1 MGRNGMTK
9 IMDPAQVP
17 DGSAP
22 LRTAQREKFAQV
34 LAGGTMT
41 QADAYRQA
49 YPVSVAW
56 KSTSVDGKAAQLMQD
71 ATVRARVQWLQRQA
85 AENVVMTRAEAL
97 ALVLAD
103 ARAVVAADASEL
115 TRWRCLNCRHCWGE
129 GHAYR
134 WRNDRE
140 YWKALEAASAEQER
154 WDNTPENKR
163 RGQRPELPTDDGGY
177 GFRRTDEVNPD
188 CPECEGEGIED
199 TKIGDTRK
207 LSKNARVLYD
217 GVKQTKN
224 GIEIK
229 QRDKEAARALLA
241 KYAGIADTV
250 DVKGGLAVAAVTAAV
265 TPEQAAAIAKKL
277 AEDY

>member
-1 MGRNGMTK
+1 MEVSK
-9 IMDPAQVP
+9 LPDPSVP
-17 DGSAP
+17 LTAP
-22 LRTAQREKFAQV
+22 QRERFAQL
-34 LAGGTMT
+34 LAGGTVDQT
-41 QADAYRQA
+41 EAYRQA
-49 YPVSVAW
+49 YPASLNW
-56 KSTSVDGKAAQLMQD
+56 KPANVTTKASAMVNRPE
-71 ATVRARVQWLQRQA
+71 VRARLEWLQRQA
-85 AENVVMTRAEAL
+85 AESQVMTRAEAL

>member
-1 MGRNGMTK
+1 MTK
-9 IMDPAQVP
+9 IMDPSQVP

-49 YPVSVAW
+49 YPVSVGW
-56 KSTSVDGKAAQLMQD
+56 KSTSVDGKAAQLMQEP
-71 ATVRARVQWLQRQA
+71 TVRARVQWLQRQA
-85 AENVVMTRAEAL
+85 AETVTLTRGKALELVVQTWA
-97 ALVLAD
+97 ALVQAD
-103 ARAVVAADASEL
+103 PAEIS
-115 TRWRCLNCRHCWGE
+115 RWRHLNCRHCWGV
-129 GHAYR
+129 GNAYR

-154 WDNTPENKR
+154 WDNTPEDR
-163 RGQRPELPTDDGGY
+163 RKGPRPDLPTDDGGY
-177 GFRRTDEVNPD
+177 GFRRTDDVNPD

-199 TKIGDTRK
+199 EKFGDTRK
-207 LSKNARVLYD
+207 LSKNARILFD
-217 GVKQTKN
+217 GVKRTKN
-224 GIEIK
+224 GVEIK
-229 QRDKEAARALLA
+229 TLDRQAALVGLA

-277 AEDY
+277 SEDY

>member
-1 MGRNGMTK
+1 MSK
-9 IMDPAQVP
+9 IMEVSKLPDPSVP
-17 DGSAP
+17 LTAP
-22 LRTAQREKFAQV
+22 QRERFAQL
-34 LAGGTMT
+34 LAGGTVDQT
-41 QADAYRQA
+41 EAYRQA
-49 YPVSVAW
+49 YPASLSW
-56 KSTSVDGKAAQLMQD
+56 KPANVTTKASAMVNRPE
-71 ATVRARVQWLQRQA
+71 VRARLAWLQRQA
-85 AENVVMTRAEAL
+85 AESQVMTRAEAL

-115 TRWRCLNCRHCWGE
+115 TRWRCLNCRHCWGV
-129 GHAYR
+129 GNAYR
-134 WRNDRE
+134 WRNERE
-140 YWKALEAASAEQER
+140 FWKALEAASAEQER
-154 WDNTPENKR
+154 FDALPESKR
-163 RGQRPELPTDDGGY
+163 KGAVRPELPNDDGGY

-188 CPECEGEGIED
+188 CPECEGEGVQD
-199 TKIGDTRK
+199 TKLGDTRR
-207 LSKNARVLYD
+207 LSKNARVLFD